1 MRNDGRAAP
10 EVDCPFCGSR
20 LRVVHYNGST
30 RVGMAVCAGNQ
41 ATCSATFWIEPD
53 DTVTS
58 APYSVMEVLV
68 GQFASIQSENDEF

>member
-1 MRNDGRAAP
+1 
-10 EVDCPFCGSR
+10 
-20 LRVVHYNGST
+20 
-30 RVGMAVCAGNQ
+30 MAVCAGNQ